1 MKESQFLSASIFFG
15 LTLKTAGE
23 FRKSLFTQI
32 HNIVYHGNGGYD
44 WYTVYNMP
52 IWLRKFTFKEIN
64 DFIKAE
70 NKRMEKANKGN
81 SSSKNILDSS
91 GKIKPPKFSSAFKN
105 TTGYK

>member
-1 MKESQFLSASIFFG
+1 MKKDYLSAPTFFS
-15 LTLKTAGE
+15 LTPTEASE
-23 FRKSLFTQI
+23 YRHNLFTII
-32 HNIVYHGNGGYD
+32 HDIVFHGKGGYD
-44 WYTVYNMP
+44 WHTVYNMP

-70 NKRMEKANKGN
+70 NKRIEKANKGN